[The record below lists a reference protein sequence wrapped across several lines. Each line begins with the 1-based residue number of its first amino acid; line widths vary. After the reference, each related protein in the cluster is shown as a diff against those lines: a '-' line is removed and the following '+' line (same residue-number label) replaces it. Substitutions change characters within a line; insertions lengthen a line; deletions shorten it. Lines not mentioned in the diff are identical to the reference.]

1 MIQCHNKKHLCNI
14 MRYNIVIP
22 ILYYNIERFD
32 GKKILLFIKWSDLK
46 FLLFKEATD
55 YPSELP

>member
-1 MIQCHNKKHLCNI
+1 

-32 GKKILLFIKWSDLK
+32 GKKILLFINWSDLK
-46 FLLFKEATD
+46 FLLFKEQQIIHQN
-55 YPSELP
+55 YLNV

>member
-1 MIQCHNKKHLCNI
+1 
-14 MRYNIVIP
+14 MRYNNIVIP
-22 ILYYNIERFD
+22 ILYYNTERFD
-32 GKKILLFIKWSDLK
+32 GKKILLFINWSDVK